1 MMDKIIVISCEFF
14 SNRSLDRRD
23 ERRRVGERRR
33 KKKDKN
39 CKHTFQGRKKKKR
52 KIIQFRSIV
61 SRGKETSE
69 RASSRES
76 KIDRVEKMMFPLPS
90 SGGDS

>member
-23 ERRRVGERRR
+23 ERRRVGKRR

-39 CKHTFQGRKKKKR
+39 CKRTFQGRKKKR

-61 SRGKETSE
+61 SRGKETTSE
-69 RASSRES
+69 RA
-76 KIDRVEKMMFPLPS
+76 VENRKLIALKK
-90 SGGDS
+90 

>member
-23 ERRRVGERRR
+23 ERRRVGKRR

-39 CKHTFQGRKKKKR
+39 CKRTFQGRKKKR

-76 KIDRVEKMMFPLPS
+76 KIDRVEKMMFPLLS

>member
-1 MMDKIIVISCEFF
+1 MKE
-14 SNRSLDRRD
+14 
-23 ERRRVGERRR
+23 EGWEKGEER
-33 KKKDKN
+33 KKTKIVSALLR
-39 CKHTFQGRKKKKR
+39 GKKKR

-61 SRGKETSE
+61 SRGKETSK
-69 RASSRES
+69 RVSRES

>member
-39 CKHTFQGRKKKKR
+39 CKRTFQGKKKR

-61 SRGKETSE
+61 SRGKETSK
-69 RASSRES
+69 RVSRES

>member
-23 ERRRVGERRR
+23 ERRRVGKRR

-39 CKHTFQGRKKKKR
+39 CKRTFQGKKKR

-61 SRGKETSE
+61 SRGKETSK
-69 RASSRES
+69 RVSRES

>member
-1 MMDKIIVISCEFF
+1 MMDKIIVISREFF

-23 ERRRVGERRR
+23 ERRRVGRRR

-39 CKHTFQGRKKKKR
+39 CKRTFQGRKKKR

-61 SRGKETSE
+61 SRGKETTSE
-69 RASSRES
+69 RA
-76 KIDRVEKMMFPLPS
+76 VENRKLIALKK
-90 SGGDS
+90 

>member
-23 ERRRVGERRR
+23 ERRRVGKRR

-39 CKHTFQGRKKKKR
+39 CKRTFQGRKKKR

-61 SRGKETSE
+61 SRGKETSK
-69 RASSRES
+69 RASRES

>member
-1 MMDKIIVISCEFF
+1 MKE
-14 SNRSLDRRD
+14 
-23 ERRRVGERRR
+23 EGWEKGEER
-33 KKKDKN
+33 KKTKIVSAL
-39 CKHTFQGRKKKKR
+39 FRGEKKKR

>member
-1 MMDKIIVISCEFF
+1 MKE
-14 SNRSLDRRD
+14 
-23 ERRRVGERRR
+23 EGWEKGEER
-33 KKKDKN
+33 KKTKIVSALLR
-39 CKHTFQGRKKKKR
+39 GKKKR

-61 SRGKETSE
+61 SRGKETSK
-69 RASSRES
+69 RASRES

>member
-1 MMDKIIVISCEFF
+1 MMDKIIVISREFF

-23 ERRRVGERRR
+23 ERRRVGRRR
-33 KKKDKN
+33 ERKKTKIVSAL
-39 CKHTFQGRKKKKR
+39 FRGKKKR

-61 SRGKETSE
+61 SRGKETTSE

>member
-1 MMDKIIVISCEFF
+1 MMDKIIVISREFF

-23 ERRRVGERRR
+23 ERRRVGKRR

-39 CKHTFQGRKKKKR
+39 CKRTFQGKKKR

-61 SRGKETSE
+61 SRGKETTSE
-69 RASSRES
+69 RA
-76 KIDRVEKMMFPLPS
+76 VENRKLIALKK
-90 SGGDS
+90 

>member
-1 MMDKIIVISCEFF
+1 MMDKIIVISREFF

-23 ERRRVGERRR
+23 ERRRVGKRR

-39 CKHTFQGRKKKKR
+39 CKRTFQGRKKKR

-61 SRGKETSE
+61 SRGKETTSE
-69 RASSRES
+69 RA
-76 KIDRVEKMMFPLPS
+76 VENRKLIALKK
-90 SGGDS
+90 

>member
-1 MMDKIIVISCEFF
+1 MMDKIIVISREFF

-23 ERRRVGERRR
+23 ERRRVGKRR

-39 CKHTFQGRKKKKR
+39 CKRTFQGRKKKR

-61 SRGKETSE
+61 SRGKETSK
-69 RASSRES
+69 RVSRES

>member
-23 ERRRVGERRR
+23 ERRRVGKRR

-39 CKHTFQGRKKKKR
+39 CKRTFQGRKKKR

-61 SRGKETSE
+61 SRGKETSK
-69 RASSRES
+69 RVSRES

>member
-23 ERRRVGERRR
+23 ERRRGGERRR

-39 CKHTFQGRKKKKR
+39 CKRTFQGKKKR

-61 SRGKETSE
+61 SRGKETTSE
-69 RASSRES
+69 RA
-76 KIDRVEKMMFPLPS
+76 VENRKLIALKK
-90 SGGDS
+90 

>member
-39 CKHTFQGRKKKKR
+39 CKRTFQGRKKKR

-61 SRGKETSE
+61 SRGKETTSE
-69 RASSRES
+69 RA
-76 KIDRVEKMMFPLPS
+76 VENRKLIALKK
-90 SGGDS
+90 

>member
-1 MMDKIIVISCEFF
+1 MMDKIIVISREFF

-39 CKHTFQGRKKKKR
+39 CKRTFQGRKKKR

-61 SRGKETSE
+61 SRGKETSK
-69 RASSRES
+69 RVSRES

>member
-1 MMDKIIVISCEFF
+1 MMDKIIVISREFF

-39 CKHTFQGRKKKKR
+39 CKRTFEGKKKTKNN
-52 KIIQFRSIV
+52 SV
-61 SRGKETSE
+61 S
-69 RASSRES
+69 
-76 KIDRVEKMMFPLPS
+76 IDR
-90 SGGDS
+90 